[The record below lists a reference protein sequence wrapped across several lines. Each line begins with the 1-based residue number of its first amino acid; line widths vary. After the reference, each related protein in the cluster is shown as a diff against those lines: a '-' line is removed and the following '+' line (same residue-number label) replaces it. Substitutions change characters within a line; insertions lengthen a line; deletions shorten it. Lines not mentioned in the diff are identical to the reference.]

1 MEPTQDRSRGNVLG
15 RNMPRGRKPTRAE
28 WRLHSKTAMGA
39 AMIIANVF
47 LQNTFAVDLVEDYH
61 VIETIA
67 AYVSDQALAHG
78 IGLG

>member
-1 MEPTQDRSRGNVLG
+1 
-15 RNMPRGRKPTRAE
+15 
-28 WRLHSKTAMGA
+28 MGA

>member
-1 MEPTQDRSRGNVLG
+1 METTQYWSRDDVFGWD
-15 RNMPRGRKPTRAE
+15 MPRGREPARAE

-47 LQNTFAVDLVEDYH
+47 LQNTFAVDMVEDYH
-61 VIETIA
+61 VVEPIA